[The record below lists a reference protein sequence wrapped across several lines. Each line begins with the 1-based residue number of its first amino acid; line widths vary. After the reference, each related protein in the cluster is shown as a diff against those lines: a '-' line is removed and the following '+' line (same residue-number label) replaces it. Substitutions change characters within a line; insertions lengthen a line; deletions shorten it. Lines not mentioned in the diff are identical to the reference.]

1 MNYGTIESNECNEDI
16 DKNKIQNSLIGG
28 LCAFIS
34 AFLLL
39 VNNTLLKKMEL
50 NPVMAYLGRSL
61 LQTLVSS
68 FVIGIKQD
76 NFWIWKKDLKQ
87 NIVRARILLLLAPTF
102 AAIFNV
108 LDLVAVLFMPIGDA
122 MTLILCS
129 AVPTVFLAAVFLDE
143 RLRMYKVICTI
154 MVVSGIVFVIRPPFL
169 FNGSIER
176 EDSKSNNEAQWIC
189 SNHYY
194 FGVIA
199 AVICMFSSASFRTI
213 IQLLNKYEITNLTE
227 LLLLYHGLWCLAIC
241 PLMPLIKSDQL
252 NLFSIKDINHY
263 DWLTWL
269 KILIYSIIGVSN
281 RFLLIKANQKAG
293 SVVVGFIRTS
303 EIILSYTVEII
314 IFNVIPYLSTIFG
327 GILIMLACIG
337 VLLED
342 KFLKCIPSKVQPIF

>member
-1 MNYGTIESNECNEDI
+1 MQ
-16 DKNKIQNSLIGG
+16 KRFIGG

-39 VNNTLLKKMEL
+39 MSNTLLKKMEL
-50 NPVMAYLGRSL
+50 NPVMAYLGRAL

-68 FVIGIKQD
+68 LVIGIKND
-76 NFWIWKKDLKQ
+76 SFWIWKIDLNQ
-87 NIVRARILLLLAPTF
+87 NIVRARILLLLGPMFF
-102 AAIFNV
+102 ALFNV
-108 LDLVAVLFMPIGDA
+108 LDLVAVIFMPIGDA

-129 AVPTVFLAAVFLDE
+129 AVPTIFLAAIFLGE

-169 FNGSIER
+169 FNDRIEL
-176 EDSKSNNEAQWIC
+176 EDSKSNNEDKWSR

-194 FGVIA
+194 IGVIA
-199 AVICMFSSASFRTI
+199 AVICMFCAASFRTI

-252 NLFSIKDINHY
+252 SLFSINDINHY
-263 DWLTWL
+263 DWLIWL
-269 KILIYSIIGVSN
+269 TLLIYSIIGVLN
-281 RFLLIKANQKAG
+281 RFLLIKANQLAG

-303 EIILSYTVEII
+303 GIIMSYTAEII
-314 IFNVIPYLSTIFG
+314 IFNVIPYLSSIIG

-337 VLLED
+337 ILLEE
-342 KFLKCIPSKVQPIF
+342 KFLKCLPSKVQPIF